1 MPHIERIIGPYEDRQ
16 AVCQDYDGRTTEV
29 AHRVATL
36 IQSHLPTLQAEM

>member
-1 MPHIERIIGPYEDRQ
+1 MTQIERIIGPYEDRQ

-36 IQSHLPTLQAEM
+36 IRSHLPADM